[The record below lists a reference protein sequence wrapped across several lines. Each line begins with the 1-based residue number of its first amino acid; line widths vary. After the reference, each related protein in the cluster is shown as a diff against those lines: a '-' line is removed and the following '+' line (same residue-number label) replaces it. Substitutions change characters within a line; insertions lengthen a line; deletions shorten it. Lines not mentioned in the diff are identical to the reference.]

1 MSSLTSSVLSLTVA
15 EQDALMLAILQSRS
29 GSSGDAVAAPVVKK
43 VKKSKKAESDAEGAE
58 PKPKRE
64 QSEGQKAWMAF
75 VMQCRDIVREATWE
89 TTFPYKNALSVASAL
104 KKAGKVGDAADK
116 EAVLAAYHEYRI
128 EHPASDAESVASA
141 KKEKAVEPAVAAVA
155 EPDKKVVKKKVAKK
169 PEAPFHGKWTHK
181 GTEYERDDLAIYTLQ
196 GKWVGRYDPKK
207 DEIDTTAAEPSDE

>member
-1 MSSLTSSVLSLTVA
+1 
-15 EQDALMLAILQSRS
+15 MLAILQSR
-29 GSSGDAVAAPVVKK
+29 GSSGDAVAAPVKK

-75 VMQCRDIVREATWE
+75 VMHCRDIVREATWE
-89 TTFPYKNALSVASAL
+89 TTFPYKCGLSVASAL

-116 EAVLAAYHEYRI
+116 EAILAAYHEYRR

-141 KKEKAVEPAVAAVA
+141 KKEAATAAAVA
-155 EPDKKVVKKKVAKK
+155 DKEDKAEAAAEEPKKVVKKKVAKK

-207 DEIDTTAAEPSDE
+207 DEIDTTATEPSEE